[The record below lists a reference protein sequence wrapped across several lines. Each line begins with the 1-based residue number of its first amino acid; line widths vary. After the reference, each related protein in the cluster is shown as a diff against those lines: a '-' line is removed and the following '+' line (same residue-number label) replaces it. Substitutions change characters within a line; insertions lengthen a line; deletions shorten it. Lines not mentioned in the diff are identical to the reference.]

1 MKRLNF
7 TRHQRNSTLQSLR
20 SRKLLLDRTIRELE
34 AIVSA
39 NGPPPLEEQLLPIV
53 PADETTERWLQ

>member
-34 AIVSA
+34 TLVSA
-39 NGPPPLEEQLLPIV
+39 TGPLPLEEQLLPTV
-53 PADETTERWLQ
+53 PADDTTEQWLQ